1 MLITIEDQKWD
12 INIESGILK
21 DMQDDGY
28 DEVTL
33 KDINPS
39 DFQLFY
45 ETEDASLLSIEDNIR
60 GFKIAHYLNVED
72 KMVIFGREV
81 AKHIKKSG
89 NDYQRIRYILDLF

>member
-12 INIESGILK
+12 INITSGILK

-28 DEVTL
+28 NEVTL
-33 KDINPS
+33 KDINPY

-45 ETEDASLLSIEDNIR
+45 ETEDATLLSIEDNIR
-60 GFKIAHYLNVED
+60 GFKIAHYLNIED
-72 KMVIFGREV
+72 KMILFGKEV

-89 NDYQRIRYILDLF
+89 NDYDRIRYILDLF